1 MTTMT
6 LPTLAP
12 VSTLDSFKLSITRR
26 VYAIDLMTGERI
38 GYLVRNYKL
47 VG

>member
-6 LPTLAP
+6 LPTLAA

-26 VYAIDLMTGERI
+26 MYALDCMTGERFA
-38 GYLVRNYKL
+38 YFVRNYKL